1 MTPPATE
8 STSPVT
14 ESTSPAVESAS
25 PATEST
31 SPAVK
36 TTSPVT
42 ETTSSSVVEATSPAV
57 EPSTKTEA
65 DTANP
70 NEDAPQTPN
79 EDEPQVTNT
88 DPPQTKDEDE
98 DATPQDTDD
107 HAPGTPTPS
116 ETPLDDADPDKVTV
130 EPVSPVADASQ
141 VTGVPSVSAKSSRAG
156 LRGLLRGFIQHPV
169 IVSRVVVT
177 KVKSDPVRV
186 AQAAAETLPPRVR
199 PVVGR
204 FAWPVARRAKVV
216 VRKLGMRMVKGPWA
230 EAKEHFD
237 SGRMTEAVAVLQAHT
252 RYPFIKRRAA
262 YYAGELAA
270 IQPNPIPPKAKVI
283 VGERFPGRVL
293 HCVTNALPYTQA
305 GYTVRTHRIVTSQKA
320 AGLDPH
326 VVTSWG
332 WPMMQGHADATPY
345 EEIDGIPYHRLI
357 PSGEVPFESHGRMIR
372 GAGEVT
378 ELVRTLRPQVLHA
391 ATDHRNGSV
400 ALAVRERTGTP
411 MVYEVR
417 GFLEETWASRDPKR
431 VGSQRHLLQRDREAF
446 IMRSADAVV
455 TLAETMATE
464 IAERGVPR
472 EKIYLAPNAVDDSL
486 LAAEYDGAAFRS
498 AYGIEPG
505 EIVMGSV
512 SSIVAYEGF
521 ATMIRAAALLRDEG
535 APVKVLLVGD
545 GAERPALL
553 EQVEEL
559 GLGDIAILPGRVGP
573 DEALQAQAAIDI
585 FVCPRE
591 DLRVCRLVTP
601 LKPVEAMALG
611 KPVVLSDL
619 PALSELV
626 GSEGAGMLVPPGD
639 PEALAKAIAGLRDD
653 PARRAEMGEAGRAE
667 VAAKRTWSRIAAT
680 YRDIYQSIAG

>member
-1 MTPPATE
+1 MVP
-8 STSPVT
+8 
-14 ESTSPAVESAS
+14 
-25 PATEST
+25 
-31 SPAVK
+31 
-36 TTSPVT
+36 
-42 ETTSSSVVEATSPAV
+42 
-57 EPSTKTEA
+57 
-65 DTANP
+65 
-70 NEDAPQTPN
+70 
-79 EDEPQVTNT
+79 
-88 DPPQTKDEDE
+88 
-98 DATPQDTDD
+98 
-107 HAPGTPTPS
+107 
-116 ETPLDDADPDKVTV
+116 
-130 EPVSPVADASQ
+130 DASR
-141 VTGVPSVSAKSSRAG
+141 PESPKVSAKSARAG
-156 LRGLLRGFIQHPV
+156 FRGLLKGFAQHPI
-169 IVSRVVVT
+169 IVSRVVAT
-177 KVKSDPVRV
+177 KVKTDPMRV
-186 AQAAAETLPPRVR
+186 AHAAAEALPPRMR
-199 PVVGR
+199 PVVGKV
-204 FAWPVARRAKVV
+204 AWPVARRAKIV
-216 VRKLGMRMVKGPWA
+216 VRKLGMRMVRGPWN

-237 SGRMTEAVAVLQAHT
+237 AGRMTEAAEVLKAHGK
-252 RYPFIKRRAA
+252 YPFIKRRAA

-283 VGERFPGRVL
+283 VGERVEGRVMHL
-293 HCVTNALPYTQA
+293 VTNALPYTQA
-305 GYTVRTHRIVTSQKA
+305 GYTVRTHRIVTAQQA

-345 EEIDGIPYHRLI
+345 EELDGIPYHRLL
-357 PSGEVPFESHGRMIR
+357 PSGDVPFESQGRMIR

-378 ELVRTLRPQVLHA
+378 ELVRTLRPQILHA

-431 VGSQRHLLQRDREAF
+431 IGSQRHVLQRDREAF

-455 TLAETMATE
+455 TLAETMAAE
-464 IAERGVPR
+464 IVERGVPR
-472 EKIYLAPNAVDDSL
+472 EKIHLAPNAVDDAL
-486 LAAEYDGAAFRS
+486 LTASYDGAAFRA
-498 AYGIEPG
+498 AYGIADD

-521 ATMIRAAALLRDEG
+521 ATMISAAALLRDQG

-553 EQVEEL
+553 EQVEAL
-559 GLGDIAILPGRVGP
+559 GLTDIAILPGRVGP
-573 DEALQAQAAIDI
+573 DEALQAQSAIDI

-626 GSEGAGMLVPPGD
+626 GSDGAGLLVPPGD

-653 PARRAEMGEAGRAE
+653 PERRALMGEAGRAE
-667 VAAKRTWSRIAAT
+667 VAAKRTWSRIAET
-680 YRDIYQSIAG
+680 YRDLYRSILA

>member
-1 MTPPATE
+1 M
-8 STSPVT
+8 S
-14 ESTSPAVESAS
+14 
-25 PATEST
+25 
-31 SPAVK
+31 
-36 TTSPVT
+36 
-42 ETTSSSVVEATSPAV
+42 
-57 EPSTKTEA
+57 
-65 DTANP
+65 
-70 NEDAPQTPN
+70 
-79 EDEPQVTNT
+79 
-88 DPPQTKDEDE
+88 
-98 DATPQDTDD
+98 
-107 HAPGTPTPS
+107 
-116 ETPLDDADPDKVTV
+116 
-130 EPVSPVADASQ
+130 
-141 VTGVPSVSAKSSRAG
+141 
-156 LRGLLRGFIQHPV
+156 GLLKGFVKHPV
-169 IVSRVVVT
+169 IVSRVVAT

-186 AQAAAETLPPRVR
+186 ARAAAETLPPRMR

-204 FAWPVARRAKVV
+204 FAWPVARRARIA
-216 VRKLGMRMVKGPWA
+216 VRKFGMRLIRGPWD

-237 SGRMTEAVAVLQAHT
+237 AGRMTEAVAVLQAHT
-252 RYPFIKRRAA
+252 RYPFVKRRAA

-270 IQPNPIPPKAKVI
+270 IQPSPIPPKAKVI
-283 VGERFPGRVL
+283 VGERVEGRVL

-305 GYTVRTHRIVTSQKA
+305 GYTVRTHRIVTAQRA

-345 EEIDGIPYHRLI
+345 EEIDGTPYHRLI
-357 PSGEVPFESHGRMIR
+357 PNGGEVPFESHGRMIR

-378 ELVRTLRPQVLHA
+378 ELVRTLRPRVLHA

-431 VGSQRHLLQRDREAF
+431 VGSQRHVLQRDREAF

-455 TLAETMATE
+455 TLAETMASE
-464 IAERGVPR
+464 IADRGVPR
-472 EKIYLAPNAVDDSL
+472 ERIFLAPNAVDDTL
-486 LAAEYDGAAFRS
+486 LTAEYDGAAFRS

-505 EIVMGSV
+505 EIIMGSV

-521 ATMIRAAALLRDEG
+521 STMIAAAALLRDGG
-535 APVKVLLVGD
+535 APIKVLLVGD

-559 GLGDIAILPGRVGP
+559 GLADVVILPGRVGP
-573 DEALQAQAAIDI
+573 DEALQAQSAIDI

-626 GSEGAGMLVPPGD
+626 GTGGAGLLVPPGD
-639 PEALAKAIAGLRDD
+639 PEALAGALAGLRDD
-653 PARRAEMGEAGRAE
+653 PERRAAMGEAGRAE
-667 VAAKRTWSRIAAT
+667 VAAKRTWSRVAET
-680 YRDIYQSIAG
+680 YRDLYQSLTG

>member
-1 MTPPATE
+1 MRE
-8 STSPVT
+8 CG
-14 ESTSPAVESAS
+14 
-25 PATEST
+25 
-31 SPAVK
+31 K
-36 TTSPVT
+36 RCLWYGHG
-42 ETTSSSVVEATSPAV
+42 VVS
-57 EPSTKTEA
+57 
-65 DTANP
+65 
-70 NEDAPQTPN
+70 
-79 EDEPQVTNT
+79 
-88 DPPQTKDEDE
+88 
-98 DATPQDTDD
+98 
-107 HAPGTPTPS
+107 
-116 ETPLDDADPDKVTV
+116 
-130 EPVSPVADASQ
+130 DASR
-141 VTGVPSVSAKSSRAG
+141 PDSPKVSAKSARAG
-156 LRGLLRGFIQHPV
+156 LRGLLKGFVQHPV
-169 IVSRVVVT
+169 IVSRVVAT

-186 AQAAAETLPPRVR
+186 AQAAAETLPPRLR

-204 FAWPVARRAKVV
+204 VAWPAARRARIV
-216 VRKLGMRMVKGPWA
+216 VRKLGMRLVRGPWD
-230 EAKEHFD
+230 EAKAHFD
-237 SGRMTEAVAVLQAHT
+237 AGRMTEAAAVLQPYT
-252 RYPFIKRRAA
+252 KYPFINRRAT
-262 YYAGELAA
+262 YYTGELAS
-270 IQPNPIPPKAKVI
+270 IQPNPIPPKSKVI
-283 VGERFPGRVL
+283 VGERVEGRVL

-305 GYTVRTHRIVTSQKA
+305 GYTVRTHRIVTAQKA

-332 WPMMQGHADATPY
+332 WPMMQGHVDAEPY
-345 EEIDGIPYHRLI
+345 EEIDEIPYHRLL
-357 PSGEVPFESHGRMIR
+357 PSGDVPFESHGRMIR

-431 VGSQRHLLQRDREAF
+431 VGSQRHVLQRDREAF

-464 IAERGVPR
+464 IVERGVPR
-472 EKIYLAPNAVDDSL
+472 EKIFLAPNAVDDSL
-486 LAAEYDGAAFRS
+486 LTAEYDGATFRS

-521 ATMIRAAALLRDEG
+521 ATMINAAALLRDQG
-535 APVKVLLVGD
+535 APIRLLLVGD

-559 GLGDIAILPGRVGP
+559 GLGDVAILPGRVGP
-573 DEALQAQAAIDI
+573 DEALQAQSAIDI

-626 GSEGAGMLVPPGD
+626 GSEGAGLLVPAGD
-639 PEALAKAIAGLRDD
+639 PEALAEALAALRDD
-653 PARRAEMGEAGRAE
+653 PARRAAMGEAGRAE
-667 VAAKRTWSRIAAT
+667 VAAKRTWSRVAET
-680 YRDIYQSIAG
+680 YRDIYRSLAG

>member
-1 MTPPATE
+1 
-8 STSPVT
+8 
-14 ESTSPAVESAS
+14 
-25 PATEST
+25 
-31 SPAVK
+31 
-36 TTSPVT
+36 
-42 ETTSSSVVEATSPAV
+42 
-57 EPSTKTEA
+57 
-65 DTANP
+65 
-70 NEDAPQTPN
+70 
-79 EDEPQVTNT
+79 
-88 DPPQTKDEDE
+88 
-98 DATPQDTDD
+98 
-107 HAPGTPTPS
+107 
-116 ETPLDDADPDKVTV
+116 
-130 EPVSPVADASQ
+130 
-141 VTGVPSVSAKSSRAG
+141 
-156 LRGLLRGFIQHPV
+156 
-169 IVSRVVVT
+169 
-177 KVKSDPVRV
+177 
-186 AQAAAETLPPRVR
+186 
-199 PVVGR
+199 
-204 FAWPVARRAKVV
+204 AWPAARRARIV
-216 VRKLGMRMVKGPWA
+216 VRKLGMRLVRGPWD
-230 EAKEHFD
+230 EAKAHFD
-237 SGRMTEAVAVLQAHT
+237 AGRMTEAAAVLQPYT
-252 RYPFIKRRAA
+252 KYPFINRRAT
-262 YYAGELAA
+262 YYTGELAS
-270 IQPNPIPPKAKVI
+270 IQPNPIPPKSKVI
-283 VGERFPGRVL
+283 VGERVEGRVL

-305 GYTVRTHRIVTSQKA
+305 GYTVRTHRIVTAQKA

-332 WPMMQGHADATPY
+332 WPMMQGHVDATPY
-345 EEIDGIPYHRLI
+345 EEIDEIPYHRLL
-357 PSGEVPFESHGRMIR
+357 PSGDVPFESHGRMIR

-431 VGSQRHLLQRDREAF
+431 VGSQRHVLQRDREAF

-464 IAERGVPR
+464 IVERGVPR
-472 EKIYLAPNAVDDSL
+472 ERIFLAPNAVDDSL
-486 LAAEYDGAAFRS
+486 LTAEYDGATFRS

-521 ATMIRAAALLRDEG
+521 ATMISAAALLRDRG
-535 APVKVLLVGD
+535 APIRLLLVGD

-559 GLGDIAILPGRVGP
+559 GLGDVAILPGRVGP
-573 DEALQAQAAIDI
+573 DEALQAQSAIDI

-626 GSEGAGMLVPPGD
+626 GSDGAGLLVPAGD
-639 PEALAKAIAGLRDD
+639 PEALAEALAALRDD
-653 PARRAEMGEAGRAE
+653 PARRAAMGEAGRAE
-667 VAAKRTWSRIAAT
+667 VAAKRTWSRVAET
-680 YRDIYQSIAG
+680 YRDIYRSLAG

>member
-1 MTPPATE
+1 M
-8 STSPVT
+8 
-14 ESTSPAVESAS
+14 
-25 PATEST
+25 
-31 SPAVK
+31 
-36 TTSPVT
+36 
-42 ETTSSSVVEATSPAV
+42 
-57 EPSTKTEA
+57 
-65 DTANP
+65 
-70 NEDAPQTPN
+70 
-79 EDEPQVTNT
+79 
-88 DPPQTKDEDE
+88 
-98 DATPQDTDD
+98 
-107 HAPGTPTPS
+107 
-116 ETPLDDADPDKVTV
+116 
-130 EPVSPVADASQ
+130 VSDASR
-141 VTGVPSVSAKSSRAG
+141 PDSPKVSAKSARAG
-156 LRGLLRGFIQHPV
+156 LGGLIRGFVKHPV
-169 IVSRVVVT
+169 IVSRVVAT

-186 AQAAAETLPPRVR
+186 AQAAAETLPPGLR

-204 FAWPVARRAKVV
+204 VAWPVARRARIM
-216 VRKLGMRMVKGPWA
+216 VRKFGMRLVKGPWND
-230 EAKEHFD
+230 AKEHFD
-237 SGRMTEAVAVLQAHT
+237 SGRMTEAVAVLQPYVK
-252 RYPFIKRRAA
+252 YPFINRRAT

-270 IQPNPIPPKAKVI
+270 IQPNPIPPKSKVI
-283 VGERFPGRVL
+283 VGERVEGRVL
-293 HCVTNALPYTQA
+293 HCVTNALPFTQA
-305 GYTVRTHRIVTSQKA
+305 GYTVRTHRIVTAQKA

-332 WPMMQGHADATPY
+332 WPMMQGHVDVTPY
-345 EEIDGIPYHRLI
+345 EEIDEIPYHRLI
-357 PSGEVPFESHGRMIR
+357 PSGDVPFESHGRMIR

-411 MVYEVR
+411 LVYEVR

-431 VGSQRHLLQRDREAF
+431 VGSQRHVLQRDREAF

-455 TLAETMATE
+455 TLAETMAVE
-464 IAERGVPR
+464 IVERGVPR
-472 EKIYLAPNAVDDSL
+472 EKIFLAPNAVDDSL
-486 LAAEYDGAAFRS
+486 LAADYDGAAFRS

-521 ATMIRAAALLRDEG
+521 ATMISAAALLRDQG
-535 APVKVLLVGD
+535 APVRLLLVGD

-559 GLGDIAILPGRVGP
+559 GLGDLAILPGRVGP

-626 GSEGAGMLVPPGD
+626 GSDGAGLLVPAGD
-639 PEALAKAIAGLRDD
+639 PEALAKALAGLRDD
-653 PARRAEMGEAGRAE
+653 PDRRAAMGEAGRAE
-667 VAAKRTWSRIAAT
+667 VAAKRTWSRVAET
-680 YRDIYQSIAG
+680 YRDIYRSLAG